1 MILRHL
7 LCSVQILLTVTR
19 GSHISVWR
27 VEVGSR
33 VAGGGE
39 YPFGLINGDVGF
51 GVFVTV
57 AGRQLEADGVVVVSS
72 RHLPNQPGVLQVVV
86 VVVVEVVLDEVV
98 VVVVVV
104 VVVEVVSSKQPHQP
118 GVLQVEVRVRVLVV
132 DDFADEV
139 VVVMELL
146 ES

>member
-1 MILRHL
+1 
-7 LCSVQILLTVTR
+7 VQILLTVIR

-27 VEVGSR
+27 VEVSSC
-33 VAGGGE
+33 VTVSGE
-39 YPFGLINGDVGF
+39 CAFGLDSGDVGF
-51 GVFVTV
+51 EAFVILAGV
-57 AGRQLEADGVVVVSS
+57 QLEADGVVVVVSS

-104 VVVEVVSSKQPHQP
+104 VVSSKQPHQP
-118 GVLQVEVRVRVLVV
+118 GVLQVEVLVRVLAV
-132 DDFADEV
+132 DDFVDEV